1 MNPYLQPKT
10 RHQLLIPTLH
20 RSLRFAGLFVL
31 VLLGAIFAPGASAQ
45 TPMLKFNFEDTGTT
59 TVDSIAGVPL
69 NLVNSGNTA
78 TDLHG
83 TAGSGVAGVG
93 KALDFT
99 SGSSGGSGPLASVV
113 NSSGVNFGSI
123 GSFTMT
129 LWFKPTAFGN
139 FPRLFWLGPNGAT
152 DQGTGRIG
160 IEGNGGSAT
169 SVQISGAINNTT
181 VNGVSNIVVGQWNFI
196 AYTWDGSTYQ
206 VYVANETKP
215 VVSGAALS
223 GSGSIE
229 VGANFSLGIGNRI
242 SRDRSIQGYIDDV
255 RVYSGAAD
263 PTFLDNVR
271 REILPDPL
279 VGPTSVAPSS
289 APAGSIVV
297 IKATVGGTE
306 PLAYQWLF
314 TDSLGVTTEIPGA
327 TSATYVLQ
335 NVQASN
341 AGSYRLKVS
350 NGLGT
355 VTNSAASLAVTPLAG
370 AGMNIVDFG
379 LTAPVPD
386 SDDASQLVTDGM
398 TSGGNAQDGLNYY
411 ADSTAPGQT
420 FTTGS
425 NPNGYVV
432 NGVYLKTGG
441 LDSSG
446 TGTAQSYTLRLYS
459 VADGA
464 ATLLSTYI
472 TSNTLAFADGS
483 WLLYS
488 GGFTNVLQPNTTYA
502 YTHHRN
508 TTGWDLLGYAL
519 NGADLYPGGEMVVIP
534 AAGGA
539 VTFGNSRT
547 GDAAF
552 QVALSPTPSVP
563 QIVQQPV
570 SQTVTVGQSAAFSVG
585 VIGAAPTYQWY
596 TAADVNYA
604 NASAISGATASSYA
618 IPSAALANGTNYFV
632 VVNGGSLSVTSSVA
646 TLTVRSSV
654 NSLAWLGNSS
664 FDWNFATANW
674 SNLVTTTAG
683 VLYQTGDNV
692 QFTDAGKSSS
702 PINLTTALSPGSV
715 TVSSSSN
722 YTFAGSGS
730 LAGNVQLTKSG
741 TGTLAINNAN
751 TFRGP
756 VLVNNGVL
764 KLGNASALGTATN
777 SVTVNGGTVDIGGI
791 QAAANLRF
799 DIQGTGY
806 TNSGALVN
814 TGGNAQNANGIKG
827 LNLLGDATLGAT
839 GRWDLY
845 GTAGG
850 IGFRANNHN
859 LTKVGSGSVFFI
871 DGGLNN
877 QLGNATVLGGTLGFQ
892 GTNDLGD
899 SSKTISVLGSGLAF
913 FATAAGVPLEKNLVL
928 SNAFF
933 SNAGGSLTLDTPIA
947 LTGTNTI
954 QPGFQEDA
962 SLQVTFN
969 DPISG
974 TGGWVINSVQSF
986 VFNGANTYSGP
997 TIVNS
1002 AAILTV
1008 NPGSS
1013 LGNSLLVQLGDVN
1026 ASINLSATPGLTLGT
1041 GQTLAGIGN
1050 NVNFTFGGIYGNI
1063 MNGAGSTL
1071 SPGVNGPGTLSL
1083 YNDLTLSDA
1092 TFAVDLGTDPFQ
1104 FGNGVN
1110 DYVSVGGNLTLSGM
1124 NTIHISP
1131 VGPLSSAGPY
1141 TVLTYGGAL
1150 TGGAANLQIVS
1161 ANPRYT
1167 VSIVDPATTPGS
1179 IQIQVTGIPTPL
1191 VWKGGQSPDPNLWN
1205 HTAMNF
1211 FNPGTSSFDNFYDG
1225 DTVEFDDT
1233 AVTNKV
1239 NVTEPVAPSL
1249 VTLANNSIDYT
1260 FTGSGNIS
1268 GTLAKEGSGTVT
1280 LAISN
1285 ALALNT
1291 ITANA
1296 GTLILSPGVDSTL
1309 AAVINDNG
1317 SGQGTIVKA
1326 GTNLLTLTGD
1336 NSAFNGSLAVTNGTL
1351 RYNALT
1357 ALGASSTVYATNGGS
1372 IDINNIDTGAKNF
1385 VIAGMGYNNQGALA
1399 NLTTTWPA
1407 YPYQII
1413 HNVTL
1418 AGDAAIGAN
1427 GRVDVASGTFA
1438 GNGFKLTK
1446 VGGSQITLV
1455 DVAAT
1460 GLGDIDI
1467 VSGNLTF
1474 QGTTDMGDPAKTVT
1488 IRTNASLGFW
1498 AGASAYAKVNVTVIN
1513 ATITSGGGANTL
1525 NSTITLQ
1532 PGTNAISTSGDF
1544 SLTGAVVGTGGFIKQ
1559 GAGTL
1564 WLYGANTYSGPTI
1577 IGQNST
1583 VSVASGSSLGTSS
1596 TIEIDGGST
1605 LDVSALTLFSLG
1617 TGQTL
1622 IGNGNLKGGNISF
1635 NNGSTLSVGFA
1646 GGTATLNATGNLT
1659 LQSGSTDIVDVN
1671 KTTGIA
1677 NDKVLGLTSV
1687 TIGGT
1692 LMINNL
1698 GSALAAGDAIQ
1709 LFGATNY
1716 SGSFESIVPATPGS
1730 GLQWDTSTLLTDG
1743 TLRVKGT
1750 VVPQIGTTK
1759 VSNGNF
1765 VFSGSGGTPN
1775 GGYTVLSQTNLAQ
1788 PLADWAIVGTGNFDG
1803 AGAFSFTNAI
1813 APGTPHRFFLI
1824 RVP

>member
-1 MNPYLQPKT
+1 MNPYLQPQT
-10 RHQLLIPTLH
+10 RHQLIPTLH
-20 RSLRFAGLFVL
+20 RFRFAGLFVL

-45 TPMLKFNFEDTGTT
+45 TPMLKFSFEDTGTT
-59 TVDSIAGVPL
+59 TVDSVAGVPL

-83 TAGSGVAGVG
+83 AAGSGVAGVG
-93 KALDFT
+93 KALDFS

-113 NSSGVNFGSI
+113 NSSAVNFGSV

-139 FPRLFWLGPNGAT
+139 FPRFFWLGPNGTT
-152 DQGTGRIG
+152 DQGTGKIG

-169 SVQISGAINNTT
+169 SVQISGTVNNTT
-181 VNGVSNIVVGQWNFI
+181 VNGVSNIVVGQWNFL
-196 AYTWDGSTYQ
+196 AFTWDGSTYQ

-229 VGANFSLGIGNRI
+229 IGSTFSLGIGNRI
-242 SRDRSIQGYIDDV
+242 NRDRSVQGYIDDV
-255 RVYSGAAD
+255 RFYSGAAD
-263 PTFLDNVR
+263 ATFLDNVR
-271 REILPDPL
+271 REVLPDPL

-289 APAGSIVV
+289 APAGSVVV
-297 IKATVGGTE
+297 IKAISAGTE

-314 TDSLGVTTEIPGA
+314 TDSHGVTTEIPGA
-327 TSATYVLQ
+327 TSSTYVLQ
-335 NVQASN
+335 NVQAAN

-350 NGLGT
+350 NALGT
-355 VTNSAASLAVTPLAG
+355 VTNSAASLAVTPLAD

-379 LTAPVPD
+379 TTAPVPD
-386 SDDASQLVTDGM
+386 SDDASQLVMDGV
-398 TSGGNAQDGLNYY
+398 TSGGSAQDGLNYY

-425 NPNGYVV
+425 NPNGYVI
-432 NGVYLKTGG
+432 NGVFLKTAG

-446 TGTAQSYTLRLYS
+446 TTTAQSYTLRLYS
-459 VADGA
+459 IAGGN
-464 ATLLSTYI
+464 ATLLSTYV

-488 GGFTNVLQPNTTYA
+488 GGFTNVLQPNATYA

-570 SQTVTVGQSAAFSVG
+570 SQTVTLGQSAGFSVG
-585 VIGAAPTYQWY
+585 VIGAAPSYQWF
-596 TAADVNYA
+596 TASDANYA
-604 NASAISGATASSYA
+604 NATAISGATGSAYA
-618 IPSAALANGTNYFV
+618 IPSATLANGTNYFV
-632 VVNGGSLSVTSSVA
+632 VINGGSQSVTSSVA

-664 FDWNFATANW
+664 FDWDLATANW
-674 SNLVTTTAG
+674 SNIVTTTAG

-702 PINLTTALSPGSV
+702 PINLATALSPGSV
-715 TVSSSSN
+715 TVSASSN

-741 TGTLAINNAN
+741 TGILTINNAN
-751 TFRGP
+751 TFRGS

-764 KLGNASALGTATN
+764 KLGNPSALGTATN
-777 SVTVNGGTVDIGGI
+777 SVTVNGGTLDIGGI
-791 QAAANLRF
+791 QAPANLRF
-799 DIQGTGY
+799 DIQGNGY
-806 TNSGALVN
+806 TNSGAIVN
-814 TGGNAQNANGIKG
+814 TGGNSQNASGIKG
-827 LNLLGDATLGAT
+827 LNLLGDATVGAT

-877 QLGNATVLGGTLGFQ
+877 QLADATVLGGTLGFQ

-899 SSKTISVLGSGLAF
+899 PTKTISVLGGGLAF
-913 FATAAGVPLEKNLVL
+913 FAAAAGVPLEKNLVL

-933 SNAGGSLTLDTPIA
+933 SNAGGSLTLDTPIT
-947 LTGTNTI
+947 LMGTNTI
-954 QPGFQEDA
+954 QPGYQEDN

-969 DPISG
+969 DSISG
-974 TGGWVINSVQSF
+974 TGGWVINSAQNF

-997 TIVNS
+997 TIINS

-1013 LGNSLLVQLGDVN
+1013 LGNSSFVQLGDIN

-1063 MNGAGSTL
+1063 VNGAGSTL
-1071 SPGVNGPGTLSL
+1071 SPGVSGPGTLSL

-1092 TFAVDLGTDPFQ
+1092 TFAVDLGSDPFQ
-1104 FGNGVN
+1104 FGNDVN
-1110 DYVSVGGNLTLSGM
+1110 DYVTVGGNLTLSGM
-1124 NTIHISP
+1124 NTIKLSP
-1131 VGPLSSAGPY
+1131 VGPLSSAAPY
-1141 TVLTYGGAL
+1141 TILTYSGAL

-1167 VSIVDPATTPGS
+1167 VSIIDPATTPGS
-1179 IQIQVTGIPTPL
+1179 IQIQVTGVPTPL

-1268 GTLAKEGSGTVT
+1268 GTLAKEGSGAVT

-1296 GTLILSPGVDSTL
+1296 GTLIVSPGIDSTL
-1309 AAVINDNG
+1309 GAMINDNG
-1317 SGQGTIVKA
+1317 SGLGTIVKA
-1326 GTNLLTLTGD
+1326 GTNLLTLTAD
-1336 NSAFNGSLAVTNGTL
+1336 NSAFNGTLAVTNGTL

-1372 IDINNIDTGAKNF
+1372 IDINNLDTGAKNF

-1407 YPYQII
+1407 WPYQIV

-1418 AGDAAIGAN
+1418 AGDAAIGVNA
-1427 GRVDVASGTFA
+1427 RVDVASGAFV

-1446 VGGSQITLV
+1446 VGGSQLTLV

-1460 GLGDIDI
+1460 GLGDVDI

-1474 QGTTDMGDPAKTVT
+1474 QGTTDMGDPAKAV
-1488 IRTNASLGFW
+1488 IVRTNASLGFW
-1498 AGASAYAKVNVTVIN
+1498 AGANAYAKANVTVIN
-1513 ATITSGGGANTL
+1513 GTITSGGGANTL

-1544 SLTGAVVGTGGFIKQ
+1544 SLLGAIVGPGGFIKQ
-1559 GAGTL
+1559 GGGTL

-1583 VSVASGSSLGTSS
+1583 VSVASGSSLGSSS

-1605 LDVSALTLFSLG
+1605 LDVSAVTLFSLG

-1622 IGNGNLKGGNISF
+1622 IGNGNLKGGDISF
-1635 NNGSTLSVGFA
+1635 NSGSTLSVGFA
-1646 GGTATLNATGNLT
+1646 GGTATLNATGDLT

-1671 KTTGIA
+1671 KTTGVA
-1677 NDKVLGLTSV
+1677 NDKVLGLSSV
-1687 TIGGT
+1687 TLGGT

-1716 SGSFESIVPATPGS
+1716 SGSFESIVPATPGT

-1750 VVPQIGTTK
+1750 IVPQIGTTK

-1765 VFSGSGGTPN
+1765 VFSGSGGTPG

-1788 PLADWAIVGTGNFDG
+1788 PLINWEIVGSGTFDG
-1803 AGAFSFTNAI
+1803 TGAFSFTNAI
-1813 APGTPHRFFLI
+1813 APGTPHRFYLI